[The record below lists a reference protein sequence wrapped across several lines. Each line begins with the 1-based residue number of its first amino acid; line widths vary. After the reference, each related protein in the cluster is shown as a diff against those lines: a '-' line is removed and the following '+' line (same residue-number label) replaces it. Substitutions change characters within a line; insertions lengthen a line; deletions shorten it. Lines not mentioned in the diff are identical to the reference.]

1 MIRAG
6 ALRERITLERKLET
20 VMPSGAVQSS
30 WITEQILRAE
40 LVQEKA
46 ETFLTGTERT
56 ETRNVFRIW
65 AVDWINADMRVIHN
79 DRTYRIARIVPLDRL
94 ALELHCVNAVNEP

>member
-6 ALRERITLERKLET
+6 ALRESITLERRLET

-30 WITEQILRAE
+30 WTTEQILRAE
-40 LVQEKA
+40 LVQQNA

-65 AVDWINADMRVIHN
+65 AVDWINADMRVIHD
-79 DRTYRIARIVPLDRL
+79 DRTYRIVRIVPVDRL
-94 ALELHCVNAVNEP
+94 ALELHCVNAVNEQ

>member
-6 ALRERITLERKLET
+6 ALRERITLERMLET

-30 WITEQILRAE
+30 WITEQTLRAE
-40 LVQEKA
+40 LVQENA

-65 AVDWINADMRVIHN
+65 AVDWINADMRVIHE
-79 DRTYRIARIVPLDRL
+79 DRTYRIVRIVPVDRL
-94 ALELHCVNAVNEP
+94 ALELRCVNAVNEL

>member
-6 ALRERITLERKLET
+6 ALRERITLESRLET
-20 VMPSGAVQSS
+20 VLPSGAVHLS
-30 WITEQILRAE
+30 WIPEQILRAE
-40 LVQEKA
+40 LVQEGA

-65 AVDWINADMRVIHN
+65 GVDWINADMRVIHVN
-79 DRTYRIARIVPLDRL
+79 QTYRIVRIVPLDRL
-94 ALELHCVNAVNEP
+94 ALELHCVNGVNEP